1 MWARIDSVWRGAARV
16 AWLSSSLFGT
26 ALGSALVCAAPAVIT
41 PSAPTPQWLT
51 ADDMA
56 KAVRERP
63 MPSIQLPGRPSSQV
77 DADRATRPAV
87 PSLPAQVP
95 PQGSHLDIEALARS
109 AVRLQQGPEPGA
121 GQGGADMPRP
131 VRIFVTLDMP
141 PQSLRLLAE
150 QAARSGA
157 TLVLRGLKNQSMR
170 QTVAA
175 VADVLGLPAQ
185 SGTPSPHWLIDPEAF
200 ERHRITRAPTFVVD
214 LGAGVAAPPESD
226 ACRTSCADPAPT
238 SKSLS
243 AKARDRYVLIAGDV
257 SLAHALNR
265 HLKPV
270 ARETLGTHHDHNLF
284 RSGHVLLFL

>member
-1 MWARIDSVWRGAARV
+1 
-16 AWLSSSLFGT
+16 
-26 ALGSALVCAAPAVIT
+26 
-41 PSAPTPQWLT
+41 
-51 ADDMA
+51 MA
-56 KAVRERP
+56 KALRERP

-87 PSLPAQVP
+87 PSLPTQLA
-95 PQGSHLDIEALARS
+95 PQGSPLDIEALARS
-109 AVRLQQGPEPGA
+109 AARLQQGPEQLGPEA
-121 GQGGADMPRP
+121 PQPIR
-131 VRIFVTLDMP
+131 VFITLDMP

-185 SGTPSPHWLIDPEAF
+185 SGTPSPHWIIDPQAF

-214 LGAGVAAPPESD
+214 LGAGAATPPEPE
-226 ACRTSCADPAPT
+226 ACRTSCADPDLT
-238 SKSLS
+238 SKSLP

-257 SLAHALNR
+257 SLAHALNTLVR
-265 HLKPV
+265 EVPEAAGMVSGTL
-270 ARETLGTHHDHNLF
+270 ARLE
-284 RSGHVLLFL
+284 SGRASPGKVRP